1 MKKILIGVSVI
12 LGMTSCSKE
21 ELIPTEHNSYVNVS
35 THNQTW
41 LIAYAVNI
49 ATIPGIQDINSDYS
63 FYAMSDGERICCNV
77 HTSDFHG
84 NVSVDLTSIGYIDL
98 VDGFFVEVDG
108 MTYELDI
115 HEIY

>member
-1 MKKILIGVSVI
+1 MKKIMIGVGVI

-21 ELIPTEHNSYVNVS
+21 ELIPEHRSYVNVS

-41 LIAYAVNI
+41 LVAYAVNI
-49 ATIPGIQDINSDYS
+49 ATIPGIQSINSDYD

-77 HTSDFHG
+77 DAIEFNG
-84 NVSVDLTSIGYIDL
+84 NVSIDLTSVGYMDL

-108 MTYELDI
+108 MTYELEI
-115 HEIY
+115 NEIY